1 MVTSVSLLS
10 GSEQDYS
17 RFMQSPLLFVR
28 MILVGITL
36 SFSALAQQ
44 TPPTPTP
51 ASASIVDDDFVQKQ
65 FGSTCKLMPGPPQLK
80 ADLDGDGI
88 EDLVVA
94 GHCTN
99 PLADQAED
107 NFTVIDPY
115 NTFYGYGNTKITT
128 QFASEDPATRG
139 LVLLVI
145 HGDGPEAWRAAKPK
159 AKFVI
164 INLPFKQ
171 VAVKKLLVKKKTVM
185 AIYAEE
191 TGGDRMTSATFWDGK
206 KYRYQPIGSGMGD

>member
-1 MVTSVSLLS
+1 
-10 GSEQDYS
+10 
-17 RFMQSPLLFVR
+17 MQSPLLIVRLIFVS
-28 MILVGITL
+28 ITL
-36 SFSALAQQ
+36 SFLAWAQQ
-44 TPPTPTP
+44 APSQTV
-51 ASASIVDDDFVQKQ
+51 VDDNFIQKQ

-99 PLADQAED
+99 PLVDQAED

-115 NTFYGYGNTKITT
+115 NTFYGYGDTKITT

-145 HGDGPEAWRAAKPK
+145 HGIGPEAWRAEKPK

-171 VAVKKLLVKKKTVM
+171 IAVKKLTVKKKTLM

-191 TGGDRMTSATFWDGK
+191 TGGDQMTSATFWDGK
-206 KYRYQPIGSGMGD
+206 KYRYQPIGSGMQ

>member
-1 MVTSVSLLS
+1 
-10 GSEQDYS
+10 
-17 RFMQSPLLFVR
+17 MQSPLLSIRLVLVYLALS
-28 MILVGITL
+28 IL
-36 SFSALAQQ
+36 ALAQQ
-44 TPPTPTP
+44 IPPAP
-51 ASASIVDDDFVQKQ
+51 ASMVDDAFIQKQ

-99 PLADQAED
+99 PLTDQAED

-115 NTFYGYGNTKITT
+115 NQFYGYGDTKITT
-128 QFASEDPATRG
+128 QFASEDPAVRG

-145 HGDGPEAWRAAKPK
+145 HGSGPEAWRADKPK

-171 VAVKKLLVKKKTVM
+171 ITVKKLSIKKKTVM

-191 TGGDRMTSATFWDGK
+191 TGGDHMTSTIFWDGK

>member
-1 MVTSVSLLS
+1 MQFRYSVRLI
-10 GSEQDYS
+10 
-17 RFMQSPLLFVR
+17 FVS
-28 MILVGITL
+28 TAL
-36 SFSALAQQ
+36 SFLAWAQQ
-44 TPPTPTP
+44 AAPPSK
-51 ASASIVDDDFVQKQ
+51 SAVDDDFIQKQ

-80 ADLDGDGI
+80 ADLDGDGV

-99 PLADQAED
+99 PLVDQAEN

-115 NTFYGYGNTKITT
+115 NTFYGYGDTKITT

-145 HGDGPEAWRAAKPK
+145 HGVGPEAWRAEKPK

-171 VAVKKLLVKKKTVM
+171 IAVKKLTVKKKTLM

-191 TGGDRMTSATFWDGK
+191 TGGDQMTSATFWDGK
-206 KYRYQPIGSGMGD
+206 KYRYQPIGSGME

>member
-1 MVTSVSLLS
+1 M
-10 GSEQDYS
+10 
-17 RFMQSPLLFVR
+17 
-28 MILVGITL
+28 
-36 SFSALAQQ
+36 
-44 TPPTPTP
+44 
-51 ASASIVDDDFVQKQ
+51 DDDFIQKQ

-94 GHCTN
+94 GHCSN
-99 PLADQAED
+99 PLVDQSED

-115 NTFYGYGNTKITT
+115 NTFYGYGDTKITT

-145 HGDGPEAWRAAKPK
+145 HGVGPEAWRADKPK

-171 VAVKKLLVKKKTVM
+171 IAVKKLTVKKKTVM

-206 KYRYQPIGSGMGD
+206 KYRYQPIGSGME

>member
-1 MVTSVSLLS
+1 
-10 GSEQDYS
+10 
-17 RFMQSPLLFVR
+17 MQSPLLSIR
-28 MILVGITL
+28 LILVYLAL
-36 SFSALAQQ
+36 SILALAQQ
-44 TPPTPTP
+44 TAPAPTST
-51 ASASIVDDDFVQKQ
+51 VDDAFIQKQ

-99 PLADQAED
+99 PLTDQAED

-115 NTFYGYGNTKITT
+115 NQFYGYGDTKITT
-128 QFASEDPATRG
+128 QFASEDPAVRG

-145 HGDGPEAWRAAKPK
+145 HGSGPEAWRADKPK

-171 VAVKKLLVKKKTVM
+171 ITVKKLSIKKKTVM

-191 TGGDRMTSATFWDGK
+191 TGGDHMTSTIFWDGK

>member
-1 MVTSVSLLS
+1 
-10 GSEQDYS
+10 
-17 RFMQSPLLFVR
+17 MQFSYCLRLIVVCFA
-28 MILVGITL
+28 L
-36 SFSALAQQ
+36 SFISLAQQ
-44 TPPTPTP
+44 TKPP
-51 ASASIVDDDFVQKQ
+51 ASAPVDDDFIQKQ
-65 FGSTCKLMPGPPQLK
+65 FGSTCKLIAGPPQLK
-80 ADLDGDGI
+80 ADLDGDGV

-94 GHCTN
+94 ARCTN

-107 NFTVIDPY
+107 NFTVVDPY
-115 NTFYGYGNTKITT
+115 NTFFGYGNTKITS
-128 QFASEDPATRG
+128 QFASEDPALRG

-145 HGDGPEAWRAAKPK
+145 HGTGGEAWRAVEPK

-171 VAVKKLLVKKKTVM
+171 IAVKKLKVRKKSVM

-191 TGGDRMTSATFWDGK
+191 TGADRMTSATFWDGK

>member
-1 MVTSVSLLS
+1 
-10 GSEQDYS
+10 
-17 RFMQSPLLFVR
+17 MQSPLLLIR
-28 MILVGITL
+28 MILVWIAL
-36 SFSALAQQ
+36 SIMAMAQQ
-44 TPPTPTP
+44 TLPLPI
-51 ASASIVDDDFVQKQ
+51 SAVDDDFIQKQ

-88 EDLVVA
+88 EDLVIA

-115 NTFYGYGNTKITT
+115 NAFYGYGNTKITT

-145 HGDGPEAWRAAKPK
+145 HGAGPEAWRAAAPK

-171 VAVKKLLVKKKTVM
+171 IAVKKLSVKKKTVM

-206 KYRYQPIGSGMGD
+206 KYRYQPIGSSME

>member
-1 MVTSVSLLS
+1 
-10 GSEQDYS
+10 
-17 RFMQSPLLFVR
+17 MQSPYCLPLIF
-28 MILVGITL
+28 VGIVL
-36 SFSALAQQ
+36 SFSAWAQIA
-44 TPPTPTP
+44 P
-51 ASASIVDDDFVQKQ
+51 ASSKSDVDDTFVQKE

-80 ADLDGDGI
+80 ADLNGDGI

-94 GHCTN
+94 ARCSN
-99 PLADQAED
+99 PLADQTED

-115 NTFYGYGNTKITT
+115 NSFFGYGDTRITT

-145 HGDGPEAWRAAKPK
+145 HGSGAEAWRAATPK

-164 INLPFKQ
+164 VNLPFRQ
-171 VAVKKLLVKKKTVM
+171 IAVKKMMLKKKPIM

-191 TGGDRMTSATFWDGK
+191 TGGDRTTSAVFWDGK
-206 KYRYQPIGSGMGD
+206 KYKYRPMGSSLE

>member
-1 MVTSVSLLS
+1 
-10 GSEQDYS
+10 
-17 RFMQSPLLFVR
+17 MQFPHYFRLIF
-28 MILVGITL
+28 VGIAL
-36 SFSALAQQ
+36 SFLALGQP
-44 TPPTPTP
+44 TPPP
-51 ASASIVDDDFVQKQ
+51 AAVDDDFIQKQ

-99 PLADQAED
+99 PLTDQTED

-115 NTFYGYGNTKITT
+115 NSFFGYGDTKVTT

-145 HGDGPEAWRAAKPK
+145 HGSGPEAWRAATPK

-164 INLPFKQ
+164 VNLPFKQ
-171 VAVKKLLVKKKTVM
+171 IAVKKMMLKKKAVM

-191 TGGDRMTSATFWDGK
+191 TGGDRMTSAIFWDGK
-206 KYRYQPIGSGMGD
+206 KYKYRPMGSSLE

>member
-1 MVTSVSLLS
+1 
-10 GSEQDYS
+10 
-17 RFMQSPLLFVR
+17 MQSPLLISIR
-28 MILVGITL
+28 LILGWIAL
-36 SFSALAQQ
+36 SIVVLAQQ
-44 TPPTPTP
+44 VSPPSTSP
-51 ASASIVDDDFVQKQ
+51 VDNDFIQKQ
-65 FGSTCKLMPGPPQLK
+65 FGSTCKLMPGPSQLK

-99 PLADQAED
+99 PLADQVGD

-115 NTFYGYGNTKITT
+115 NAFYGYGNTKITT

-145 HGDGPEAWRAAKPK
+145 HGAGPEAWRAAMPK

-171 VAVKKLLVKKKTVM
+171 ISVKKLSVKKKTVM
-185 AIYAEE
+185 AIYADE

-206 KYRYQPIGSGMGD
+206 KYRYQPIGSSME

>member
-1 MVTSVSLLS
+1 MQFLR
-10 GSEQDYS
+10 GS
-17 RFMQSPLLFVR
+17 RL
-28 MILVGITL
+28 ILVGIAL
-36 SFSALAQQ
+36 SFLALGQP
-44 TPPTPTP
+44 TPPPST
-51 ASASIVDDDFVQKQ
+51 SAVDDDFIQKQ

-99 PLADQAED
+99 PLADQTEES
-107 NFTVIDPY
+107 FTVIDPY
-115 NTFYGYGNTKITT
+115 NSFFGYGDTKITT
-128 QFASEDPATRG
+128 QFASEDPAMRG

-145 HGDGPEAWRAAKPK
+145 HGSGPEAWRAATPK

-164 INLPFKQ
+164 VNLPFKQ
-171 VAVKKLLVKKKTVM
+171 IAVKKMMLKKKAVM

-191 TGGDRMTSATFWDGK
+191 TGGDRMTSAIFWDGK
-206 KYRYQPIGSGMGD
+206 KYKYRPMGSSLE

>member
-1 MVTSVSLLS
+1 
-10 GSEQDYS
+10 
-17 RFMQSPLLFVR
+17 MQSLSIGKFV
-28 MILVGITL
+28 ILGLAFTSI
-36 SFSALAQQ
+36 ALAQ
-44 TPPTPTP
+44 PAPP
-51 ASASIVDDDFVQKQ
+51 ASTSTVDDAFIQKQ

-94 GHCTN
+94 GHCKN
-99 PLADQAED
+99 PLADQADD

-115 NTFYGYGNTKITT
+115 NQFYGYGNTKITT
-128 QFASEDPATRG
+128 QFSSEDPAVRG

-145 HGDGPEAWRAAKPK
+145 HGSGPEAWRAATPK

-171 VAVKKLLVKKKTVM
+171 IAVKKLSIKKKTVM
-185 AIYAEE
+185 AIYSEE
-191 TGGDRMTSATFWDGK
+191 TGADRMTSTIFWDGK
-206 KYRYQPIGSGMGD
+206 KYRYQPIGASMED

>member
-1 MVTSVSLLS
+1 
-10 GSEQDYS
+10 
-17 RFMQSPLLFVR
+17 MQSLRSISLGTVFGLTLSAV
-28 MILVGITL
+28 VL
-36 SFSALAQQ
+36 SFSALGQQ
-44 TPPTPTP
+44 AAAPSAP
-51 ASASIVDDDFVQKQ
+51 AVDNDFVKKQ
-65 FGSTCKLMPGPPQLK
+65 FGSSCTVMPGPPQLK

-94 GHCTN
+94 ARCTN
-99 PLADQAED
+99 PLADQAEN

-115 NTFYGYGNTKITT
+115 NAFYGYGNTKITT

-145 HGDGPEAWRAAKPK
+145 HGAGPEAWQAAAPK

-164 INLPFKQ
+164 INLPFRQ
-171 VAVKKLLVKKKTVM
+171 VAVKKLTVKKKIVM

-206 KYRYQPIGSGMGD
+206 KYRYQPIGSSLE